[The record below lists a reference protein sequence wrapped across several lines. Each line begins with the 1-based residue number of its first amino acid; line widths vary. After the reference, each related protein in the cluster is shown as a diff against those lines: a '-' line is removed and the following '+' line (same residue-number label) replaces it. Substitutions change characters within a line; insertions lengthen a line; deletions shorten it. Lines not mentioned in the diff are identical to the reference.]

1 MKSRELLSAGRPEDN
16 SKTQS
21 IDLQC
26 CLTGRSRLRQIQA
39 KIPNLRVD
47 VSSFHRF
54 DDAYCDIPGCAH
66 DFSTKEP
73 EFLNGEARRLHS
85 RQPCVSLA
93 CMPDGASIGPLPCL
107 PFSQFQAPHAERN
120 HFGSA
125 WPLPSQ
131 SHSDSARSPHQ
142 TMLGCSVVCPVPL
155 PGFRRQLRQA
165 TLCEDQETPH
175 PSPRKVTTASPPPSE
190 AALWHSTAP
199 HHQSHS
205 VTSPWTRS
213 PSKKKPALC
222 PLRGVCARI

>member
-1 MKSRELLSAGRPEDN
+1 MFALFTASDSAPRETSGHSLSHSVTQHPPSPSKATAPPAKPHFGSSRPPPPKSHS
-16 SKTQS
+16 
-21 IDLQC
+21 
-26 CLTGRSRLRQIQA
+26 
-39 KIPNLRVD
+39 
-47 VSSFHRF
+47 
-54 DDAYCDIPGCAH
+54 
-66 DFSTKEP
+66 DFA
-73 EFLNGEARRLHS
+73 L
-85 RQPCVSLA
+85 
-93 CMPDGASIGPLPCL
+93 
-107 PFSQFQAPHAERN
+107 APHAERN

-142 TMLGCSVVCPVPL
+142 TMLGCSVVFPVPL

-175 PSPRKVTTASPPPSE
+175 PSPRKVTTAPPHPSE

>member
-54 DDAYCDIPGCAH
+54 DDAYCDIPGCDH

-93 CMPDGASIGPLPCL
+93 CMPDGASIL
-107 PFSQFQAPHAERN
+107 
-120 HFGSA
+120 
-125 WPLPSQ
+125 
-131 SHSDSARSPHQ
+131 DSVH
-142 TMLGCSVVCPVPL
+142 VCPFHSFRL
-155 PGFRRQLRQA
+155 PTQKET
-165 TLCEDQETPH
+165 TLVQHGLC
-175 PSPRKVTTASPPPSE
+175 
-190 AALWHSTAP
+190 
-199 HHQSHS
+199 HHTHT
-205 VTSPWTRS
+205 VTSPGLPTR
-213 PSKKKPALC
+213 LC
-222 PLRGVCARI
+222 WVAQ